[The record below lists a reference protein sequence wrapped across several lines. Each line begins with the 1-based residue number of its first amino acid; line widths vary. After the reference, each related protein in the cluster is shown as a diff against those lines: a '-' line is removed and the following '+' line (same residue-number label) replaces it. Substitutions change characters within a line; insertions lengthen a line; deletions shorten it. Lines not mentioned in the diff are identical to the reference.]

1 MSSTLLW
8 LIFIHFLVFLFI
20 LISTIVIICSSI
32 SLYYCL
38 MLTMCSCFSQV
49 CMGVWVLAQ
58 QANRWRQHGAI
69 YFAQEKYLFEYRRK
83 TLLKGGPR
91 SIDPCAWE
99 FEYGAIY
106 SAILGFECLN
116 CVTSILLF
124 SFLCNSH

>member
-32 SLYYCL
+32 SLYIL
-38 MLTMCSCFSQV
+38 PHADDVF
-49 CMGVWVLAQ
+49 VLFPSLYGRLGFGIDGASMD
-58 QANRWRQHGAI
+58 GAI

-106 SAILGFECLN
+106 SAILGFEY
-116 CVTSILLF
+116 V
-124 SFLCNSH
+124 